1 MCSCIVFPYFS
12 MLFSI
17 FFQTFSIHVCTFPM
31 LFQVAF
37 PSILG
42 TSQGLPHPGAHRR
55 RRQRRRRCGCWM
67 GFSGVSGAFPQQRK
81 LMGSAQNNSG
91 VHWGY
96 HRRSFFFFDFRG
108 FLIPCFFFPGVFY
121 DQTNDFDAV
130 QHGFFDG
137 FLWFSTVC
145 LWLSTAFKHLSDS
158 PAEEADWSWFSLW
171 TDGLL

>member
-81 LMGSAQNNSG
+81 LMGSAQNSSG

-96 HRRSFFFFDFRG
+96 HRRSFFFLIFEVFWFHVFFSWG
-108 FLIPCFFFPGVFY
+108 FLWSNQWFWCCS
-121 DQTNDFDAV
+121 TW
-130 QHGFFDG
+130 FFDG

>member
-12 MLFSI
+12 I
-17 FFQTFSIHVCTFPM
+17 FFQTFSIHFSTFPM

-37 PSILG
+37 PTILG
-42 TSQGLPHPGAHRR
+42 TSRGLPHPGAHRR

-81 LMGSAQNNSG
+81 LMGSAQNSSG

-96 HRRSFFFFDFRG
+96 HRRSFFLCSRFFNSS
-108 FLIPCFFFPGVFY
+108 FFFPGVFY

-130 QHGFFDG
+130 QHGFSMVFYDFLRFVYG
-137 FLWFSTVC
+137 FLR
-145 LWLSTAFKHLSDS
+145 LSNIWVTPQQRKLT
-158 PAEEADWSWFSLW
+158 EADSVCELMAFYN
-171 TDGLL
+171 

>member
-81 LMGSAQNNSG
+81 LMGSAQNSSG

-96 HRRSFFFFDFRG
+96 HRRSFFFFIYFRG
-108 FLIPCFFFPGVFY
+108 FLIPCFFFLGFSMIKPMILMLFNMVFR
-121 DQTNDFDAV
+121 
-130 QHGFFDG
+130 
-137 FLWFSTVC
+137 WFSMIFYG
-145 LWLSTAFKHLSDS
+145 LSMAFYG
-158 PAEEADWSWFSLW
+158 F
-171 TDGLL
+171 